1 MLLKNINLKTMSTL
15 YLNKHYKLI
24 LFLIIL
30 AIIFYRS
37 PHILLN
43 GRFVAEEGSY
53 WFRNSYLFGPL
64 AGLTQINWASSYFH
78 LWPNIASVF
87 ATFVPLEYSPLVTV
101 YFALIVKLYLFL
113 FIIFGQSNFIKS
125 NIDKFFLTF
134 IVLLSPPMVAEVWL
148 NTLVSQVYFAIICI
162 FILFQKNIP
171 GSIFNKSSPFI
182 LLISS
187 LTSLLPCLLTP
198 FFLFNFIKEK
208 NKLNLY
214 NFVAILIGSS
224 FQIFIFLY
232 SYLQNLAND
241 ANMSQSVRF
250 IFSLEKMFNYIY
262 NVPIKAL
269 LGRDLTQYIY
279 YNIFEN
285 LSILVI
291 TIIFAL
297 LFVSLIIFTLK
308 YIKNDKIFLIL
319 LLLFILNSILAL
331 YGSKVEQTQGRFAL
345 LPGVLLLLSIYRIFQ
360 ISNRSLKYLSIFLVS
375 LSLLTGSYE
384 YKKNNK
390 YPQLLM
396 CMGCPDWKDEVSKWR
411 KDNTYKLKTWDYPRK
426 SMSLYGDNWSFPGGS
441 PLTF

>member
-1 MLLKNINLKTMSTL
+1 MSTL

-148 NTLVSQVYFAIICI
+148 NTLVSQVYFTIICI

-331 YGSKVEQTQGRFAL
+331 YGSKVEQVQGRFAL

>member
-1 MLLKNINLKTMSTL
+1 MLTL

-30 AIIFYRS
+30 TIIFYRS

-64 AGLTQINWASSYFH
+64 AGFTQINWASSYFH

-101 YFALIVKLYLFL
+101 YFALVVKLYLFL
-113 FIIFGQSNFIKS
+113 FIIFGQSNFAKS
-125 NIDKFFLTF
+125 NVDKFFLTF

-148 NTLVSQVYFAIICI
+148 NTLVSQVYFTIICI
-162 FILFQKNIP
+162 FVLFQKNDT

-198 FFLFNFIKEK
+198 FFLFNFIRKK

-214 NFVAILIGSS
+214 NFVAILIGSV
-224 FQIFIFLY
+224 FQFFIFSY

-241 ANMSQSVRF
+241 ANVPQSERF
-250 IFSLEKMFNYIY
+250 IFSLEKIFNYLY
-262 NVPIKAL
+262 NVPVKAV

-279 YNIFEN
+279 FNIFEN
-285 LSILVI
+285 LSIFVI
-291 TIIFAL
+291 IIILTL
-297 LFVSLIIFTLK
+297 LFFSLIIFTLK
-308 YIKNDKIFLIL
+308 HIKNDRIFLIL
-319 LLLFILNSILAL
+319 LLLFILNSLLAL
-331 YGSKVEQTQGRFAL
+331 YGSKVEQVQGRFAL
-345 LPGVLLLLSIYRIFQ
+345 VPGILLLLSIYRIFQ
-360 ISNRSLKYLSIFLVS
+360 ISNGSIKYIVIFLVS
-375 LSLLTGSYE
+375 LSLITGSYE

-390 YPQLLM
+390 YPQLLI
-396 CMGCPDWKDEVSKWR
+396 CMDCPDWRNEVNNWR

-426 SMSLYGDNWSFPGGS
+426 SMSLYGDNWSFPGGR